1 MDKLNNSEQFHSL
14 NFQALFQEIWK
25 KKTLI
30 IIITAMFGVVGVFY
44 ALSLPNVYRSTA
56 ILSPKSDDSPSGL
69 SSLGGV
75 SSLASLAGISL
86 GGKGGANRSQV
97 ALQLITSWGFLE
109 KFIEKHNLQAK
120 VYAAN
125 NWDKNN
131 NILIYDEDVYDV
143 NAKQWLIKDENNEAV
158 NRAPSSWELYEKFE
172 PTISVSQDDESG
184 FISIS
189 VEHYS
194 PFVAKQFVDLLISE
208 INHELQTREINE
220 ISSRIKYLN
229 SQIEKTNV
237 AEMRSIFFE
246 LIKEQT
252 QSLMLAEVS
261 SEYAMKTISPSKIA
275 EKKAKP
281 SRAILVITIT
291 LMGFMVS
298 VLLVLVRFSQRI
310 K

>member
-1 MDKLNNSEQFHSL
+1 M
-14 NFQALFQEIWK
+14 
-25 KKTLI
+25 
-30 IIITAMFGVVGVFY
+30 
-44 ALSLPNVYRSTA
+44 
-56 ILSPKSDDSPSGL
+56 
-69 SSLGGV
+69 
-75 SSLASLAGISL
+75 
-86 GGKGGANRSQV
+86 
-97 ALQLITSWGFLE
+97 
-109 KFIEKHNLQAK
+109 
-120 VYAAN
+120 
-125 NWDKNN
+125 
-131 NILIYDEDVYDV
+131 YDV

-229 SQIEKTNV
+229 GQIEKTNV